1 MPHASTGNSYDP
13 FRIDSIQEIDQILLQ
28 ILEQGVLLRM
38 HAGNSNQAVITTLV
52 HIDFDTETLM
62 IDSAAQPAINQQLIE
77 KGQAFF
83 QATLNQVAIEFSVQP
98 ISATSHDGLP
108 ALMGPI
114 PAFLR
119 RLQRRD
125 SFRVQ
130 PSLNSPATC
139 TLNTKTSSLTL
150 PIFDI
155 SAGGIS
161 FLDEDSVLNASK
173 GHIYSDSKLQLPG
186 VGVVTVDL
194 QVVRQQPHVLAS
206 GKKMDRYGCA
216 FFQLNPAE
224 QIRIQNY
231 INQEERLQIARERG
245 LA

>member
-38 HAGNSNQAVITTLV
+38 HAGNSNQAAITTLV
-52 HIDFDTETLM
+52 HIDFDTETLV

-108 ALMGPI
+108 ALVGPI

-130 PSLNSPATC
+130 PPLNPPATC
-139 TLNTKTSSLTL
+139 TLNTKTSPLTF

-173 GHIYSDSKLQLPG
+173 GHIYADSKLQLPG
-186 VGVVTVDL
+186 VGTVTVDL

-216 FFQLNPAE
+216 FFQLKPAE
-224 QIRIQNY
+224 QIRIQSY

>member
-1 MPHASTGNSYDP
+1 MSHASTDNSYDP

-28 ILEQGVLLRM
+28 ILEQGVLLRI

-194 QVVRQQPHVLAS
+194 QVERQQPHVLAS

-231 INQEERLQIARERG
+231 INQE
-245 LA
+245 